1 VLLVK
6 ATVQDVATGDELKDM
21 WRDFAS
27 WIEAQ
32 EPTTWAYRKRIGGVR
47 KRAEGVGGL
56 VLKSCT
62 SKTAQPQDMNN
73 ILGDRGRGKREEPE
87 RIAEF

>member
-6 ATVQDVATGDELKDM
+6 ATVQDAATGDELKEM

-32 EPTTWAYRKRIGGVR
+32 EPSTWAYQLSQVSPRMYDH
-47 KRAEGVGGL
+47 EGCLNYWLIV
-56 VLKSCT
+56 
-62 SKTAQPQDMNN
+62 
-73 ILGDRGRGKREEPE
+73 
-87 RIAEF
+87 